1 MHSEAKSVG
10 YQSGAC
16 LTPTE
21 MSGCEK
27 KHCTKKD
34 PGCQWKAVFF
44 LSLLVLVSLT
54 VFSYLLYR
62 TSLVPRLYRTGSTVR
77 YKSLIPFSTVSPLY
91 RA

>member
-1 MHSEAKSVG
+1 MHSEAKSIG

-27 KHCTKKD
+27 KHTKKD

-44 LSLLVLVSLT
+44 LSLFVLVSLT

-77 YKSLIPFSTVSPLY
+77 YKSLPFSTVCPLY
-91 RA
+91 LA